1 MGEQAGSGGEAA
13 GTTAASAAG
22 AERILYAD
30 LLRIVAIAAVVSLH
44 VAAGL
49 AASFGTVPRSWW
61 WAGHVF
67 DALSRWSVGVFIMI
81 SGVLL
86 LGHGRDLPIGQFM
99 RKRMAKVLV
108 PYVVW
113 VAVFVV
119 WKTWVLHRP
128 FSWPGA
134 ISDFFRGKTF
144 YHFWFVYVILG
155 LYIIAPVLR
164 VYVRNA
170 SESNLWYLVGVW
182 FVYLSVTHVCRRFLN
197 LDIALNVELAGG
209 YAGYFVLG
217 YVLDRVEAPVRFRP
231 AVYGLA
237 AAAAIV
243 TVWGTYRLTEIKGSL
258 DQYLYEY
265 LSPNTIIIAAAI
277 FMAFR
282 YVHWDRVFSGAR
294 SVGVITALS
303 GASFG
308 IYLVHPMVLW
318 ALGTDGVGAILGA
331 PISAQLFDQP
341 GIGIPVTLLITLGVS
356 LAIVQL
362 LRRIPLGRYI
372 VP

>member
-1 MGEQAGSGGEAA
+1 MDLSDRVGAGKGEV
-13 GTTAASAAG
+13 ASAAG
-22 AERILYAD
+22 PERILYAD
-30 LLRIVAIAAVVSLH
+30 LLRIVAIAAVVCLH
-44 VAAGL
+44 AAAGL

-61 WAGHVF
+61 WAGNVF

-99 RKRMAKVLV
+99 RKRLTKVLV

-113 VAVFVV
+113 VVVFVA
-119 WKTWVLHRP
+119 WKTWVLHRA
-128 FSWPGA
+128 FSWRGA
-134 ISDFFRGKTF
+134 IGEFFQGTTF
-144 YHFWFVYVILG
+144 YHFWFIYVILG

-170 SESNLWYLVGVW
+170 SESNLLYLVGVW
-182 FVYLSVTHVCRRFLN
+182 LVFLSVTHVCRRFLN

-217 YVLDRVEAPVRFRP
+217 YTLDRVEAPVRFRL

-237 AAAAIV
+237 VAAAVV
-243 TVWGTYRLTEIKGSL
+243 TVWGTYSLTEIKGSL

-277 FMAFR
+277 FMAVR
-282 YVHWDRVFSGAR
+282 YAPWDRVFSGAR
-294 SVGVITALS
+294 RVGVITALS

-308 IYLVHPMVLW
+308 IYLVHPLVLW
-318 ALGTDGVGAILGA
+318 ALGTDRVGAILGA
-331 PISAQLFDQP
+331 PISANLFGRP
-341 GIGIPVTLLITLGVS
+341 GLGIPLTALLTLGVS
-356 LAIVQL
+356 LAIVLL
-362 LRRIPLGRYI
+362 LRRIPLGRYV